1 MNWLSKMM
9 MGRYGGDQLSMALV
23 ILSFALNF
31 IPWFPFRILSL
42 AILAVA
48 AWRMFS
54 KNIYKRSAENQVF
67 LKVWYPVKNFF
78 VKLFKRRPDAKT
90 HKYVKC
96 PKCHTTTR
104 VPKNKGKIRITCPN
118 CGEKYI
124 KKT

>member
-1 MNWLSKMM
+1 MNWFSKMM
-9 MGRYGGDQLSMALV
+9 MGRYGGDQLGIAII
-23 ILSFALNF
+23 ILSFVLNF
-31 IPWFPFRILSL
+31 IPWYP
-42 AILAVA
+42 AGILALVVLIFA
-48 AWRMFS
+48 AFRMFS
-54 KNIYKRSAENQVF
+54 KNIYKRQRENQAF
-67 LKVWYPVKNFF
+67 LKVWWPVKNFF
-78 VKLFKRRPDAKT
+78 VRLFKRRHDAKT